1 MSTPLFIVARRAS
14 EGKLILAVCDKSI
27 HGKKF
32 EDDNT
37 ILDLGSKFY
46 NGEENDAKRAS
57 ELMEKAYIINAAG
70 KEAVKLVVKL
80 GLAAAA
86 DVKKIAGIEHV
97 QVLMA

>member
-1 MSTPLFIVARRAS
+1 MARRAS

-32 EDDNT
+32 EDDKT

-46 NGEENDAKRAS
+46 DGEEKDAKQTS
-57 ELMEKAYIINAAG
+57 DLMEKAYIINAAG
-70 KEAVKLVVKL
+70 KEAVKLVMKL
-80 GLAAAA
+80 GLATIS
-86 DVKKIAGIEHV
+86 DVKKIADVEHV

>member
-1 MSTPLFIVARRAS
+1 MARRAS
-14 EGKLILAVCDKSI
+14 EGKLILAICDKSI
-27 HGKKF
+27 HGKKL
-32 EDDNT
+32 EDGSA

-46 NGEENDAKRAS
+46 DGEEKDAKQAG

-70 KEAVKLVVKL
+70 KESVKLVVKL

-86 DVKKIAGIEHV
+86 DVKKIAGVEHV

>member
-1 MSTPLFIVARRAS
+1 MARRAS

-46 NGEENDAKRAS
+46 DGEEKDAKQAS
-57 ELMEKAYIINAAG
+57 DLMEKAYIINAAG

-80 GLAAAA
+80 GLTTTN
-86 DVKKIAGIEHV
+86 DVKKVAGVEHV